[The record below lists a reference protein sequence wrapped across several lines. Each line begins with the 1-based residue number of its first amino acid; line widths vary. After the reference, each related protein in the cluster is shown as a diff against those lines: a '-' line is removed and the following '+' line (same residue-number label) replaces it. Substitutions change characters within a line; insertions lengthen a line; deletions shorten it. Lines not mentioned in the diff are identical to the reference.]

1 MNTLCVLCAFVSLWQ
16 KENHHPESNPTLIR
30 LQMKTSGILSILF
43 IICVSG
49 AAIAETGAI
58 RLEADQLTIVRCS
71 SGEASPINF
80 AEDGFA
86 EKGAFS
92 GDITLFWRDAAEAG
106 AILELNLPAEKKGNY
121 KLALHLGKYR
131 TFGKF
136 QFLVNNK
143 PAGVPVDLFGYPEKD
158 EVVPFITDLGEV
170 ALNEGDNL
178 FSMKLLGTNDQ
189 TVMPNHG
196 ACIDWL
202 ELTLVEPVTTVTGGG
217 GTTGTP
223 VNGLTIEAEAMPVSR
238 CTSGEAKM
246 VNLAEEGY
254 AEEGTFTGDKSLQWH
269 DAANKGAL
277 LELRFTVQK
286 KGRYAVTVKVAKY
299 RTYGIHQFLIN
310 GKPLGKPV
318 DMFGNPGHDIVT
330 SFTVNLGAV
339 NLIQGTN
346 KLGIRLVG
354 TNPETIM
361 ANHGAGL
368 DWIKLAPAAV
378 PAAPLT
384 TGNKP

>member
-1 MNTLCVLCAFVSLWQ
+1 
-16 KENHHPESNPTLIR
+16 
-30 LQMKTSGILSILF
+30 MKTSGIFLILLIF
-43 IICVSG
+43 SVACAASAGTVYWQDDPGQRISATFTTIRIPGSSVQAG
-49 AAIAETGAI
+49 AV
-58 RLEADQLTIVRCS
+58 RLEADELGIVRCT

-92 GDITLFWRDAAEAG
+92 GDKTLFWRDAAGAG
-106 AILELNLPAEKKGNY
+106 AILELNLPVEKKGLY

-136 QFLVNNK
+136 QFMVNNK
-143 PAGVPVDLFGYPEKD
+143 PAGAPVDLFGFPEKD
-158 EVVPFITDLGEV
+158 EVVPFNTDLGEV
-170 ALNEGDNL
+170 AMNEGDNL
-178 FSMKLLGTNDQ
+178 FGIKLLGTNDN

-196 ACIDWL
+196 ACIDWV
-202 ELTLVEPVTTVTGGG
+202 ELTLIETVTTVTGGG
-217 GTTGTP
+217 GTTGTTGTTIS
-223 VNGLTIEAEAMPVSR
+223 GLTIEADAMPVSR
-238 CTSGEAKM
+238 CTSGEAKV

-254 AEEGTFTGDKSLQWH
+254 ADEGTFTGDKSLQWH

-277 LELRFTVQK
+277 LELRFTVQN

-330 SFTVNLGAV
+330 SFTVDLGAA

-346 KLGIRLVG
+346 KLGIRLAG
-354 TNPETIM
+354 TNPATIM

-368 DWIKLAPAAV
+368 DWISLTPVVV
-378 PAAPLT
+378 PVT
-384 TGNKP
+384 TTPTGKK